1 MSYDFTR
8 NIPNIRKISDQPF
21 NTNVQ
26 NDDLSET
33 SGELYKRTFRDD
45 TKKPMYFCLTDVVK
59 SINGEHYPANKEG
72 NNDLIYRPR
81 WSDEVIQKPFGTL
94 NFDEFLVSGKEENS
108 NSGELQLNRE
118 KIDAKVGYLQT
129 DNITYAINDDG
140 SITFQIPTNSKIF
153 DGYKRLL
160 ITTNTTKIL
169 TLSNDHYGAN
179 IFYNKSTQDFTITKN
194 MLTSTNEYFIGT
206 FYEEHAKARLFL
218 NGLGVF
224 RQEFY
229 EPVTWSSI
237 SSKPFITIS
246 PTDFTVSSSGVLS
259 VNFPA
264 QDNVI
269 ADTRLENLAYENEL
283 HDHKNVSS
291 ISQCFTF
298 TKNGAFENVELSNMF
313 SNIDKIWIDDTSS
326 YVEYNTSVTGE
337 SMIESINSNT
347 VYGYRRIYLIKSE
360 AKQSISVMVDMTDNY
375 NRYGTDQEAHVRIK
389 FTEK

>member
-1 MSYDFTR
+1 MSYEFTR

-33 SGELYKRTFRDD
+33 NGELYKRTFRDD
-45 TKKPMYFCLTDVVK
+45 TKKPLYFCLTDVVK

-229 EPVTWSSI
+229 EPTLWTDI
-237 SSKPFITIS
+237 SGKPFATL
-246 PTDFTVSSSGVLS
+246 DNDLFNVDSSDKLMTAPIELLPNLS
-259 VNFPA
+259 N
-264 QDNVI
+264 NVEREI
-269 ADTRLENLAYENEL
+269 DTRYFKQISESGLNKPVFRRLVEIPIDQVTEINFTITESIP
-283 HDHKNVSS
+283 NV
-291 ISQCFTF
+291 
-298 TKNGAFENVELSNMF
+298 NYDE
-313 SNIDKIWIDDTSS
+313 IWIDYSQSYCKSNEIVYPFGYYEGGTSPN
-326 YVEYNTSVTGE
+326 Y
-337 SMIESINSNT
+337 INACLDLTAKN
-347 VYGYRRIYLIKSE
+347 ILIKAS
-360 AKQSISVMVDMTDNY
+360 
-375 NRYGTDQEAHVRIK
+375 GTKIAYSGSYALLTLMYTK
-389 FTEK
+389 MN